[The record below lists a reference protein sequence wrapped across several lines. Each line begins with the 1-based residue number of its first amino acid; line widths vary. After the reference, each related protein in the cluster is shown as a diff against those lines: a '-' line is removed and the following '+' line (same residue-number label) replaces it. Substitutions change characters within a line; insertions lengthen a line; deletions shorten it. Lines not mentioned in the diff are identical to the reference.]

1 MSSQAFQLKMIWVP
15 SHIMIK
21 GNEIA
26 DSLAKQAIHHPI
38 TQKVTLTVNESSKLI
53 TSAENVFRI
62 NKTRIA
68 ATNTCLSFAGQ
79 CIPNHI
85 IQPNRKPKNS
95 VFSLQQQ

>member
-21 GNEIA
+21 GNKIA

-53 TSAENVFRI
+53 TSAANVFRI

-68 ATNTCLSFAGQ
+68 ATNTYVLSFAGQ
-79 CIPNHI
+79 CIPNSHY
-85 IQPNRKPKNS
+85 PPK
-95 VFSLQQQ
+95 